1 MFNVVVARSSGDHIA
16 PEQRRYDTPNASSIG
31 QPLRLHVNVP
41 DPSRSGS
48 NRVCHRQERGQN
60 FFHLA
65 RFHGMPPR
73 ADPLGRSSGS
83 PDGVAERST
92 GYRSSKDWLRPSA
105 GRSLLAL
112 YGIAFEEQRLAD
124 ECRNRGFLIRL
135 GNQECRLRPFAGEKA
150 FRICGNKDHRDLE
163 CGE

>member
-1 MFNVVVARSSGDHIA
+1 MWSLHDYRVITLRPNSADTTRRTHLQSDNRCACMSTFPTQADPALIACVIARNEA
-16 PEQRRYDTPNASSIG
+16 KTFR
-31 QPLRLHVNVP
+31 
-41 DPSRSGS
+41 
-48 NRVCHRQERGQN
+48 
-60 FFHLA
+60 LA

-73 ADPLGRSSGS
+73 ADPLGRSGGS

-92 GYRSSKDWLRPSA
+92 AYRSSKDWLRPSA

-124 ECRNRGFLIRL
+124 ECRNCGFLIRL